1 MNQAKG
7 RGGSGLEWFIGR
19 RYLASRRGTRFL
31 SLITLIAIGGV
42 AVGVMALITVI
53 AVMTGLQTDLRNKIL
68 SVNPHIWVMT
78 YGESMQMN
86 DWPQVLERVR
96 RVPGVVAAAPFV
108 HTELG
113 LRNRAGYSEG
123 AILRGIDP
131 GTSGPTVTAI
141 TDSLRKGGLLS
152 RPTRTGYAPLVLGAR
167 LAERAN
173 ILEGDTVT
181 LISFQAGSVSPMGG
195 LIPMMR
201 HFEVVGKFQ
210 TGMYEYDNKFMYT
223 NVRAAQELG
232 NLGASVTGIEVR
244 VPDPEEATEVGKR
257 ITAVLG
263 VPFRTDDWKSMNGAL
278 FSALKLEKLA
288 MTIILLLIVVV
299 AAFNIVST
307 LVMVVTDKTREI
319 GILKSMGMT
328 ARRILRIFIMQG
340 LVIGVVGSLLGTAGG
355 VLLTWIIDRYELIK
369 IPGDIYFVSSLPV
382 AYDPLDLVTIVAST
396 IVISFVATIYPALQ
410 AARLAP
416 VEAIRHE

>member
-1 MNQAKG
+1 VSKEKG
-7 RGGSGLEWFIGR
+7 RGGAGLEWFIGR

-42 AVGVMALITVI
+42 SVGVMALITVI

-78 YGESMQMN
+78 YGEAMRM
-86 DWPQVLERVR
+86 DEWPQVLARVR
-96 RVPGVVAAAPFV
+96 RVPEVVAAAPFV

-113 LRNRAGYSEG
+113 LRNRAGYSEA

-152 RPTRTGYAPLVLGAR
+152 RPTRTGLPPLVLGAR

-181 LISFQAGSVSPMGG
+181 LISFQAGTVSPLGMPTPE
-195 LIPMMR
+195 LAR
-201 HFEVVGKFQ
+201 FEVVGSFQ

-223 NVRAAQELG
+223 TIPAAQKLANLG
-232 NLGASVTGIEVR
+232 NSVTGIEVR
-244 VPDPEEATEVGKR
+244 VPEPMQAMLVGEKIR
-257 ITAVLG
+257 DRLG
-263 VPFRTDDWKSMNGAL
+263 VAYRTDDWISMNRAL

-288 MTIILLLIVVV
+288 MGDHPPPDRDRGGVQHRLHPG
-299 AAFNIVST
+299 
-307 LVMVVTDKTREI
+307 DGGDRQD
-319 GILKSMGMT
+319 
-328 ARRILRIFIMQG
+328 ARDRDPQEHGDDFGAHPADLHLQG
-340 LVIGVVGSLLGTAGG
+340 LVIGSWARCWARRGDPPDLDHRPLRADQDPGRHLLREQPPRGVRPGGPRDHRGEHHPDLLPRHHLPGAAGG
-355 VLLTWIIDRYELIK
+355 AAG
-369 IPGDIYFVSSLPV
+369 PGGG
-382 AYDPLDLVTIVAST
+382 DP
-396 IVISFVATIYPALQ
+396 P
-410 AARLAP
+410 
-416 VEAIRHE
+416 